1 MWAKLFTLAS
11 YRSVKTVVV
20 AAPLGRARSLRHQNA
35 MRDDEYSTNPC
46 RDGSHRVLD
55 VTLPYAKAQV
65 VRAQLISALGATR
78 VSRLRGNED
87 GWEIV
92 ICRQCIRRQ
101 HGEQL
106 AG

>member
-1 MWAKLFTLAS
+1 MSTP
-11 YRSVKTVVV
+11 RS
-20 AAPLGRARSLRHQNA
+20 SC
-35 MRDDEYSTNPC
+35 D
-46 RDGSHRVLD
+46 DGSHRVLN
-55 VTLPYAKAQV
+55 VTLSYTKAQV
-65 VRAQLISALGATR
+65 VRARLISALGANR
-78 VSRLRGNED
+78 VSRLRRTED